1 MRCNIIVKIRS
12 LNLKDSKMPDQYG
25 TLYVVAT
32 PIGNLADFSLRAIET
47 LQQVDIIC
55 AEDTRHARTLLQ
67 QHGITTHCIALHQHN
82 ENQTAEGLIDK
93 IQQGTSIAIISDA
106 GTPLISDP
114 GMPLVALA
122 QASGIKVSPIPGA
135 CALIAALSASGLAVT
150 QFSFLGFL
158 PRTSSARLT
167 IFQQQKNHT
176 ETWVFYESCHRIL
189 ACIKDLVSIIPAN
202 QEISI
207 AREMTKL
214 HETIIKSSAQDMLSL
229 IEQDS
234 NMQRGEFVV
243 MVSGATIDKKPDNL
257 TELQLNTLK
266 TLLTECSMKTA
277 VKLAV
282 EITGAR
288 KKLLYQTALE
298 LSDSN

>member
-1 MRCNIIVKIRS
+1 
-12 LNLKDSKMPDQYG
+12 MPDQYG

-67 QHGITTHCIALHQHN
+67 HYGITTHCIALHQHN
-82 ENQTAEGLIDK
+82 EVQTAARLIDK
-93 IQQGTSIAIISDA
+93 IQQGNSIAIISDA

-122 QASGIKVSPIPGA
+122 QTSGIKVSPIPGA

-158 PRTSSARLT
+158 PRTSSARQTL
-167 IFQQQKNHT
+167 FNQQKNNT
-176 ETWVFYESCHRIL
+176 GTWVFYESCHRII
-189 ACIKDLVSIIPAN
+189 ASIKDLVSIMPER
-202 QEISI
+202 EISI
-207 AREMTKL
+207 AREITKL
-214 HETIIKSSAQDMLSL
+214 HETIIKTSALDMLAL

-243 MVSGATIDKKPDNL
+243 MVSGATIEKKPD
-257 TELQLNTLK
+257 TLNEQQLK
-266 TLLTECSMKTA
+266 TLKVLMSECSIKTA

-282 EITGAR
+282 EITGVR

-298 LSDSN
+298 LSGNNSQ

>member
-1 MRCNIIVKIRS
+1 
-12 LNLKDSKMPDQYG
+12 MPEQYG

-67 QHGITTHCIALHQHN
+67 HHGITTQCIALHQHN
-82 ENQTAEGLIDK
+82 EAQAVTGLIDK
-93 IQQGTSIAIISDA
+93 IQQGISIAIISDA

-114 GMPLVALA
+114 GLPLVALA
-122 QASGIKVSPIPGA
+122 QTSGIKVSPVPGA
-135 CALIAALSASGLAVT
+135 CALIAALSASGLALS

-158 PRTSSARLT
+158 PRTSSARLKL
-167 IFQQQKNHT
+167 FKQQKNT
-176 ETWVFYESCHRIL
+176 TKTWVFYESCHRIL
-189 ACIKDLVSIIPAN
+189 ASIMDLVSIMPDR
-202 QEISI
+202 EISI
-207 AREMTKL
+207 AREITKL
-214 HETIIKSSAQDMLSL
+214 HETIIKKNAQDMLTL

-243 MVSGATIDKKPDNL
+243 MVSGATIEKKPDNL
-257 TELQLNTLK
+257 SEAQLK
-266 TLLTECSMKTA
+266 TLKALLAECSIKTA

-298 LSDSN
+298 LSGNNK

>member
-1 MRCNIIVKIRS
+1 
-12 LNLKDSKMPDQYG
+12 MPDQYG

-47 LQQVDIIC
+47 LQQVDVIC

-67 QHGITTHCIALHQHN
+67 HHGITTHCIALHQHN
-82 ENQTAEGLIDK
+82 EAQVAEGLIDK
-93 IQQGTSIAIISDA
+93 IQHGLSIAIISDA

-122 QASGIKVSPIPGA
+122 QASDIKVSPIPGA

-158 PRTSSARLT
+158 PRTSSARQT
-167 IFQQQKNHT
+167 IFKQQKNNT
-176 ETWVFYESCHRIL
+176 KTWVFYESCHRIVH
-189 ACIKDLVSIIPAN
+189 CIKDLVDIIPEN
-202 QEISI
+202 REISI
-207 AREMTKL
+207 AREITKL
-214 HETIIKSSAQDMLSL
+214 HETIIKTSAQNMLSL

-243 MVSGATIDKKPDNL
+243 MVSGAITEKKADIL
-257 TELQLNTLK
+257 TEQQLKILK
-266 TLLTECSMKTA
+266 TLLTECSIKTS

-282 EITGAR
+282 EITGVR

-298 LSDSN
+298 LSGSN

>member
-1 MRCNIIVKIRS
+1 
-12 LNLKDSKMPDQYG
+12 MPDQYG

-67 QHGITTHCIALHQHN
+67 HHGITTHCIALHQHN
-82 ENQTAEGLIDK
+82 EVQTADGLIDK
-93 IQQGTSIAIISDA
+93 IQQGNSIAIISDA

-122 QASGIKVSPIPGA
+122 QASGIQVSPIPGA

-158 PRTSSARLT
+158 PRTSSARQTL
-167 IFQQQKNHT
+167 FKQQKNNT
-176 ETWVFYESCHRIL
+176 QTWVFYESCHRII
-189 ACIKDLVSIIPAN
+189 ASIKDLVSVMPER
-202 QEISI
+202 EISI
-207 AREMTKL
+207 AREITKL
-214 HETIIKSSAQDMLSL
+214 HETIIKTSALDMLAL

-243 MVSGATIDKKPDNL
+243 MVSGATIEKAPDTL
-257 TELQLNTLK
+257 SEQQLK
-266 TLLTECSMKTA
+266 TLKVLMSECTIKTA

-282 EITGAR
+282 EITGVR

-298 LSDSN
+298 LSDNN

>member
-1 MRCNIIVKIRS
+1 
-12 LNLKDSKMPDQYG
+12 MPEQYG

-47 LQQVDIIC
+47 LQKVDIIC

-67 QHGITTHCIALHQHN
+67 HHGITTHCIALHQHN
-82 ENQTAEGLIDK
+82 EAQSAAGLIEK
-93 IQQGTSIAIISDA
+93 IQQGRSIAIISDA

-114 GMPLVALA
+114 GLPLVALA
-122 QASGIKVSPIPGA
+122 QATGIKVSPIPGA
-135 CALIAALSASGLAVT
+135 CALIAALSASGLALS

-158 PRTSSARLT
+158 PRTSSARLSL
-167 IFQQQKNHT
+167 FKQQKNIP

-189 ACIKDLVSIIPAN
+189 ACIKDLASIIPDR
-202 QEISI
+202 EISI
-207 AREMTKL
+207 AREITKL
-214 HETIIKSSAQDMLSL
+214 HETIIKTSTQDMLAL

-243 MVSGATIDKKPDNL
+243 MVSGATIEKKPDTL
-257 TELQLNTLK
+257 SEQQLKTLK
-266 TLLTECSMKTA
+266 ALLTECSIKTA

-282 EITGAR
+282 EITGVR
-288 KKLLYQTALE
+288 KKLLYQTALK
-298 LSDSN
+298 LSDASK